1 MEEYFKR
8 PLTDEERKEIMAY
21 LDDFLYHMED
31 NFGMRMEYCEE
42 LKSLKLSEICKQLN
56 RIYAKLENKMG

>member
-8 PLTDEERKEIMAY
+8 PLTNEERKEIMKY

-31 NFGMRMEYCEE
+31 NYGMRMEYCEE
-42 LKSLKLSEICKQLN
+42 LKSLKLSEICKRLN
-56 RIYAKLENKMG
+56 RIYAKLETKVG